1 MYIGSNECNKN
12 YRGRQTD
19 SVSEPKKI
27 SKCCA
32 NHQASISYVD
42 FSCSPLNYRGH
53 G

>member
-1 MYIGSNECNKN
+1 MYIGSNECNKK

-19 SVSEPKKI
+19 SESEPKKDQVLCQP
-27 SKCCA
+27 S
-32 NHQASISYVD
+32 SSSYVD